1 MKPLSSMLRT
11 LVCIAVLAT
20 ALGAVQLRAAMF
32 QVVSVTGY
40 VYDALSREA
49 VNGVKVTFTDA
60 DGKATSSITHTGG
73 YYLVTGLKPG
83 NKYTIRIEHAGYF
96 QTEHQFQ
103 APNTDKYAEIS
114 RDFLVYP
121 MRQGA
126 RLPIAVNPFYPKKS
140 KLRVGSDDIMDNLAQ
155 MLVIN
160 PNVRIE
166 IVAYPDNDD
175 DTNKNLRLTMERA
188 NVLRNYL
195 VAQGVQEARLKTS
208 PKSEIDPINPLP
220 VRKQAKGKQ
229 YIGKVYIVITQV

>member
-1 MKPLSSMLRT
+1 MKPLFSTLRAF
-11 LVCIAVLAT
+11 VCIAVLAT
-20 ALGAVQLRAAMF
+20 AFGATQLHAMF

-60 DGKATSSITHTGG
+60 DSKQTSSITHTGG

-83 NKYTIRIEHAGYF
+83 QKYTIRIERAGYF

-103 APNTDKYAEIS
+103 APNTEKYAEIS

-121 MRQGA
+121 MRQGT
-126 RLPIAVNPFYPKKS
+126 RLPIAVNPFYAKKS
-140 KLRVGSDDIMDNLAQ
+140 KLRVGGEEILDEIAQ
-155 MLVIN
+155 MLLIN

-166 IVAYPDNDD
+166 IVAYPDNDED
-175 DTNKNLRLTMERA
+175 NNKNMRLTMERA

-195 VAQGVQEARLKTS
+195 VSQGVQEARLKTS
-208 PKSEIDPINPLP
+208 PKGDIDPINPLP